1 MTRTRLSRRTMLTGT
16 TALGGFG
23 CGLEG
28 ASRVSRRF
36 RASARR
42 AGRAA
47 AAAPRVRDQRR

>member
-16 TALGGFG
+16 TALAT
-23 CGLEG
+23 LVA
-28 ASRVSRRF
+28 ASREL
-36 RASARR
+36 RAANGFAICRR